1 MRGQQ
6 CIFLA
11 CPGVCGF
18 RRSRGLI
25 AWGNAT
31 PNTRVQKVFVMNMLN
46 INADL
51 IERVQE
57 GRKEGRVWLKRYDS

>member
-6 CIFLA
+6 SLFLA

-18 RRSRGLI
+18 RRRRGLI
-25 AWGNAT
+25 ARGNGT
-31 PNTRVQKVFVMNMLN
+31 PNMRVQKVFVMNMLN

-51 IERVQE
+51 IAGVKK
-57 GRKEGRVWLKRYDS
+57 GRKEGSVP